1 MQSIVLYAA
10 GFIAFAALACAADLT
25 GAWTMIAR
33 TPDGYKHESTL
44 NLQSDGS
51 KLTGKIVSRRGSVEI
66 TNGVVNGNSISF
78 MIVRV
83 GNGDELK
90 IEFQGTVEG
99 DTMKLRM
106 QYKDHDP
113 VELTGRKGVASEHK

>member
-10 GFIAFAALACAADLT
+10 GFITFAALACAADLT
-25 GAWTMIAR
+25 GAWSMITR

-66 TNGVVNGNSISF
+66 TNGVVNGNNISF
-78 MIVRV
+78 IIVRA

-90 IEFQGTVEG
+90 IEIQGSVEG

-106 QYKDHDP
+106 QYRDHDP
-113 VELTGRKGVASEHK
+113 IELTGRRGATSEHK